1 MHKRQIKKKEA
12 AMDFLKFVYNDDKND
27 LKFLETT
34 NLIPARD
41 DATRKSKLSL
51 AFFKENPELEVYAAN
66 VPYSIPAMDDAKY
79 NDIQQIIGEEAWNPI
94 VRGEKKPTK
103 AWSDMKKAEDGVLQ
117 E

>member
-1 MHKRQIKKKEA
+1 
-12 AMDFLKFVYNDDKND
+12 MDFLKFVYNDDKND

-41 DATRKSKLSL
+41 DATENETFT

-94 VRGEKKPTK
+94 VRGEKKPAK